1 LVDKL
6 RLVTDPRVVVI
17 RDKKQ
22 TEIPV
27 DEVVLSDIGVLSS
40 GDQICVDA
48 IVLNG
53 RVNVDESLLT
63 GESEAVCKMP
73 GDQVLSGSFVL
84 SGKAYVRVN
93 RVGIANYAE
102 GLQDSAKRLSGRTAN

>member
-63 GESEAVCKMP
+63 ANPKPFARCRAIRFS
-73 GDQVLSGSFVL
+73 
-84 SGKAYVRVN
+84 RVPLFS
-93 RVGIANYAE
+93 RA
-102 GLQDSAKRLSGRTAN
+102 RLTFG